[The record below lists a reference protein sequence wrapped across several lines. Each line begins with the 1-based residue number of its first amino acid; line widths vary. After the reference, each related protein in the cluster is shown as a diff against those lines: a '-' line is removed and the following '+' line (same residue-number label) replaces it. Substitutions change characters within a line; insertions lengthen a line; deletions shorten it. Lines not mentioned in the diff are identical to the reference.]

1 MVEPELPAATVGAL
15 EQKGNKTK
23 QIPHIATVN
32 LLVRTDARP
41 HRGRRRAAQ
50 PQRSPPVIDV

>member
-1 MVEPELPAATVGAL
+1 MGAL

-32 LLVRTDARP
+32 LLVRTDA
-41 HRGRRRAAQ
+41 GIIEAAAE
-50 PQRSPPVIDV
+50 PRSPSKPAGY